1 MDPVVAGCTRTR
13 QGGIVGMPRYMLEED
28 IDWRNLR
35 FKTHYNKMFKGFKIP
50 ENISLE
56 DQQELRRLLTVTP
69 EEQQFLMSS
78 SLAQASSFKVFLD
91 VALAFLLWVYHYT
104 FAYKMNNRLGL
115 FDRHRIIRVGIQGKG
130 FRENGFYV
138 E

>member
-13 QGGIVGMPRYMLEED
+13 QGGIVGMPRYMVEED

-35 FKTHYNKMFKGFKIP
+35 FKTHYNKIFKGFKIP

-78 SLAQASSFKVFLD
+78 SLAQSIE
-91 VALAFLLWVYHYT
+91 WVQLCYGCSTTHLPT
-104 FAYKMNNRLGL
+104 R
-115 FDRHRIIRVGIQGKG
+115 
-130 FRENGFYV
+130 
-138 E
+138 